1 MYLFVINKNILKF
14 TIHFSKA
21 EKQNSVKLI
30 NRKISRSK
38 MAEINLINICQA
50 LLFVMVSH
58 EILFTKGELSRSGN
72 IDNNNNNNNNSN
84 NNNDNN
90 NDNNLRDQEILR

>member
-38 MAEINLINICQA
+38 MAEINLINIC
-50 LLFVMVSH
+50 
-58 EILFTKGELSRSGN
+58 
-72 IDNNNNNNNNSN
+72 
-84 NNNDNN
+84 
-90 NDNNLRDQEILR
+90 